1 MIHPLSLVAKR
12 GSSFDY
18 ESSLVVRVRARLV
31 IEGRVFLRYV
41 VRFWL
46 YGSHYMYTWFYYHF
60 TYIML
65 I

>member
-31 IEGRVFLRYV
+31 IKGRVFLRYV
-41 VRFWL
+41 VRFL
-46 YGSHYMYTWFYYHF
+46 AV
-60 TYIML
+60 
-65 I
+65 